1 MSDDLATLETQRS
14 KLLEEFLGLGDLR
27 PGSVTAVTRRCGKSS
42 CHCAKHND
50 PGHDP
55 QFRLTRRI
63 AGKTVTESFPNPIAL
78 RKAQQEVAE
87 FHRFQ
92 QLSQNLVALNEQICR
107 LRPVARERGG
117 WTEQEKKTAAAIHQE
132 VAREVNQVLG
142 RVFAQRRKDGRT
154 DLEAVESALRA
165 ALHQA
170 GAAALSQVL
179 QFAAP
184 AADERQLPCP
194 CGHHARYQEIRSK
207 PLLTIVGPVLLSRP
221 YYLCS
226 QCHVGQ
232 FPVDVELDIE
242 NTEFSPGV
250 RRMHALVGQQA
261 PFDHGR
267 EQMQV
272 LAGLTVTTKS
282 VERIAE
288 AMGSDIA
295 WREQAEIDQALQLDL
310 PVLTGAPIPVVYVQM
325 DGTGI
330 PVVKKETVGRPG
342 KRDGQPAHTREVKLG
357 CVFTQTRWDEKGF
370 ALRDPD
376 STTYTGAIETAE
388 EFGKRIYREALQRGW
403 SRARKKVVI
412 GDGAEWIWNLVA
424 EHFPGAREIVDLYH
438 ARQHLWT
445 VARQLYPQEE
455 VQQKAWRKVHQK
467 RLLDKGKIEKL
478 VSELHSIA
486 TTNPQLAEKIRTEAV
501 YFERN
506 AERMRYPRFR
516 RQHLFVGSG
525 VIEAGCKTVVGS
537 RLKQSGMFWTVRGA
551 NAILALRCSH
561 LNGRFED
568 YWEQRQE
575 ARAA

>member
-1 MSDDLATLETQRS
+1 M
-14 KLLEEFLGLGDLR
+14 
-27 PGSVTAVTRRCGKSS
+27 
-42 CHCAKHND
+42 
-50 PGHDP
+50 
-55 QFRLTRRI
+55 
-63 AGKTVTESFPNPIAL
+63 
-78 RKAQQEVAE
+78 
-87 FHRFQ
+87 
-92 QLSQNLVALNEQICR
+92 
-107 LRPVARERGG
+107 
-117 WTEQEKKTAAAIHQE
+117 
-132 VAREVNQVLG
+132 AREVNQVLG

-537 RLKQSGMFWTVRGA
+537 RLKQSGMFWTLRGA